1 MRQLTCPW
9 IMVSTYIDCLTYK
22 NAATG
27 LVLGGQYGNIGR
39 IAACIAGA
47 TSLTVTAALSA
58 ALNQYDA
65 FWLFDGANSEQ
76 VQVGSG
82 GAAQGATTIPL
93 QSGAAFAHAG
103 GTPYCTDGVQGSLG
117 QAIFEA
123 SRQIEDICHQA
134 LWSTAYTSEILTM
147 PTMRAAWDNER
158 NLHFRPRHFPI
169 TALSSVSVE
178 TSTLRS
184 WQYDTTQAIID
195 ADQMTVDLP
204 ATALLANSGSTPQQN
219 LTSPWTSGPSREMN
233 AWVTLGY
240 TAGFATGQ
248 LPWAVTRAATLLTNE
263 SLGLLENPIGADE
276 IHQNKRSV
284 TFTLRGD
291 QSGESLLVKRATA
304 ALGPYIAQS
313 F

>member
-1 MRQLTCPW
+1 
-9 IMVSTYIDCLTYK
+9 MVSTYIDCLTYK

-27 LVLGGQYGNIGR
+27 LMLTGQYSNIGR

-47 TSLTVTAALSA
+47 TSLTVTAALGV

-76 VQVGSG
+76 LQVGAG
-82 GAAQGATTIPL
+82 GAAQGTTTIPL
-93 QSGAAFAHAG
+93 QSGTAFAHAG
-103 GTPYCTDGVQGSLG
+103 GTPYCTDGTQGSLG

-123 SRQIEDICHQA
+123 SRWIEDICHQA
-134 LWSTAYTSEILTM
+134 LWSTAYTGEILTM
-147 PTMRAAWDNER
+147 PTMRAAWDNQG

-169 TALSSVSVE
+169 TVLSSVVVE
-178 TSTLRS
+178 VNQQVS

-204 ATALLANSGSTPQQN
+204 MIALLTNNGNPPSQFFTG
-219 LTSPWTSGPSREMN
+219 SPWVSPSATRQMN
-233 AWVTLGY
+233 AWITLGY
-240 TAGFATGQ
+240 TAGFAAGQ
-248 LPWAVTRAATLLTNE
+248 LPMAVTRAATLLVNE
-263 SLGLLENPIGADE
+263 GFGLLQNPIGADE
-276 IHQNKRSV
+276 IRQGKRAV

-291 QSGESLLVKRATA
+291 TSGESLLVKRATA